1 MILFPSHS
9 HSVLGGSTCGCCG
22 GFLWIHH
29 ISTRRI
35 VDDTAGVVDT
45 THLHSPSV
53 DDVAEGCGAYLPK
66 VGIYTIYVSFLPI
79 CL

>member
-1 MILFPSHS
+1 MVLFPSHS
-9 HSVLGGSTCGCCG
+9 HSVLGGSTCGCYG

-35 VDDTAGVVDT
+35 VDDTDGVV
-45 THLHSPSV
+45 HPPHPHSPSV

-66 VGIYTIYVSFLPI
+66 VGIYTIHVNFLFI
-79 CL
+79 SL